1 MVGDWTGD
9 GTKNIGE
16 FNSSSGIWLLDMNGN
31 GVWDGPVVDKQVS
44 WGSPGDI
51 PVVGNWNGLGVP
63 DKIGTFNPG
72 SGSWLLDYNGN
83 FTWDGTGT
91 DKFVVWG
98 SPGDKPV
105 VGDWNGSGT
114 AKIGIF
120 NPTQGW
126 WLLDYNGNYA
136 WEGAGTD
143 RFLKWGSP
151 GDTPVVG
158 DWTGSGTTKIGV
170 FNSAQAAWLLD
181 YNGNYAWDGAG
192 TDKFLSWGSSGD
204 IPVVGDWDGS
214 GASKIAVF
222 NPSQGWWVIDYNG
235 NYVWEG
241 AVTDRFLKWG
251 SPGDTP
257 IVGRW

>member
-1 MVGDWTGD
+1 
-9 GTKNIGE
+9 
-16 FNSSSGIWLLDMNGN
+16 
-31 GVWDGPVVDKQVS
+31 VS

-51 PVVGNWNGLGVP
+51 PVVGNWNGLGVV
-63 DKIGTFNPG
+63 DKIGSFNPNKG
-72 SGSWLLDYNGN
+72 TWLLDYNGN
-83 FTWDGTGT
+83 FAWDGAGT
-91 DKFVVWG
+91 DKFVSWG

-105 VGDWNGSGT
+105 VGDWNGTGAT
-114 AKIGIF
+114 KIGIF

-126 WLLDYNGNYA
+126 WLLDYNGNYV

-170 FNSAQAAWLLD
+170 FNSTQGVWLLD
-181 YNGNYAWDGAG
+181 YNGSYTWDGAG
-192 TDKFLSWGSSGD
+192 TDKFLAWGSPGD
-204 IPVVGDWDGS
+204 TPLVGDWDGS
-214 GASKIAVF
+214 GTTKIAVF
-222 NPSQGWWVIDYNG
+222 NPTQGWWVIDYNG

-257 IVGRW
+257 LVGQW